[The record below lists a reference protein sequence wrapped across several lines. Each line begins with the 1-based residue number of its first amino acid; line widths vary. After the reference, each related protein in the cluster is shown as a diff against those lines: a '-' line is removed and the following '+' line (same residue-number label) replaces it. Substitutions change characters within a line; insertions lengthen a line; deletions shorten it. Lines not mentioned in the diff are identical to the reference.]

1 MARRI
6 NNRATERELGF
17 GNSIQVKDRLMN
29 ADGTFNIDRVTQK
42 WGVNLYHHLVSMS
55 WSLFILNVFLVYILV
70 NTLFAML
77 YFLIGVEHLSGITPG
92 DAPHNLMEAFFFSTQ
107 TLTTTGYGRVSP
119 EGLPANILASL
130 ESLMGVMSFALIS
143 GLLYGR
149 FSRPIAR
156 LVFSP
161 DLLVSPFKG
170 GKALMFRVANA
181 RKSEIIEAEARL
193 LVAIN
198 QEDEQGNITRRFHN
212 LELQISYISFMSLT
226 WTLVH
231 NLDEK
236 SPIYGFSHDELK
248 AAKAEWLIIIK
259 GVDDSYSQTV
269 YDRYSYTAEEM
280 VWDAK
285 FAPILSKRK
294 DGMPYLIVEEVGK
307 YHLLT

>member
-55 WSLFILNVFLVYILV
+55 WGLFILNVFLVYILV
-70 NTLFAML
+70 N
-77 YFLIGVEHLSGITPG
+77 
-92 DAPHNLMEAFFFSTQ
+92 
-107 TLTTTGYGRVSP
+107 TTTGYGRVSP

-236 SPIYGFSHDELK
+236 SPIYGFSHEELK

-307 YHLLT
+307 YHLLS